1 MVAHRA
7 RIDTAGLRLSD
18 AERER
23 AVGALK
29 AHYAEGRLST
39 AELEAR
45 VEDVYRARTHR
56 EAAVGLRNLALRGLR
71 GLIAPRVQR
80 WQRAILRMHLLTYAA
95 ANASMIGIWEL
106 TGQGLFWPAWLLLP
120 SSALLVG
127 HAWAS
132 RKLTRALSRLRW

>member
-1 MVAHRA
+1 MAA
-7 RIDTAGLRLSD
+7 RRLRISASNLRLSD

-23 AVGALK
+23 ALAALK

-39 AELEAR
+39 AELETR

-56 EAAVGLRNLALRGLR
+56 DALVGLRDLAVRGVR
-71 GLIAPRVQR
+71 GLIAGRVQR
-80 WQRAILRMHLLTYAA
+80 VQRAVMRMHLVTYAA

-106 TGQGLFWPAWLLLP
+106 TGQGVFWPAWILLP
-120 SSALLVG
+120 SSALLLG